1 MTLRGLECTTLRGL
15 ECRALQG
22 LGQTASQGLGAFYL
36 SDSNG
41 SSEGVGMNLGS
52 NATEGR
58 SRDLLLAHIARL
70 YYIQGE
76 TQQSIAD
83 MLSMSRPQIS
93 RLLAQARTRGI
104 VKISIEFPDEI
115 NTVGERLKE
124 AFHLTETLV
133 VPTPEGG
140 DAVLR
145 NRLGT
150 AAAELASKYL
160 RPGMKLGVAW
170 GRTLASTVSAMKPDR
185 SMRLK
190 VVQMIGGVCT
200 RQAGIQPNE
209 IVWTLAE
216 LYDSECYYLHA
227 PAIVEN
233 SDMREAFVSSLAVR
247 QTLEQLSDIEIAIL
261 GIGTI
266 SPTAPVLEGSGVTDR
281 DIEDLKRAGAVGDV
295 CTRFFDIE
303 GQECST
309 SLRTRSIAIS
319 LEQLKAIPTVIGV
332 AGGSD
337 KVIAILGA
345 LRGGLV
351 TVLVTDEAT
360 ARELLNHADAFAVGD
375 SRIAASRM

>member
-1 MTLRGLECTTLRGL
+1 
-15 ECRALQG
+15 
-22 LGQTASQGLGAFYL
+22 
-36 SDSNG
+36 
-41 SSEGVGMNLGS
+41 
-52 NATEGR
+52 
-58 SRDLLLAHIARL
+58 
-70 YYIQGE
+70 
-76 TQQSIAD
+76 
-83 MLSMSRPQIS
+83 
-93 RLLAQARTRGI
+93 
-104 VKISIEFPDEI
+104 
-115 NTVGERLKE
+115 
-124 AFHLTETLV
+124 
-133 VPTPEGG
+133 
-140 DAVLR
+140 
-145 NRLGT
+145 
-150 AAAELASKYL
+150 
-160 RPGMKLGVAW
+160 
-170 GRTLASTVSAMKPDR
+170 MKPDR

-295 CTRFFDIE
+295 CTRFFNIE